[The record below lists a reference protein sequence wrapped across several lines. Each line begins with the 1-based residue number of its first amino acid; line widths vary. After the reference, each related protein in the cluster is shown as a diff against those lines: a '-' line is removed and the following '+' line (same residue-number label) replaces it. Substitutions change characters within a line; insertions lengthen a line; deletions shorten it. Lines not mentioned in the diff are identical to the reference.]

1 MDWTMAIERN
11 HAALRR
17 IVAMLAAMAGLGGNA
32 LTSPLRGFEADLPI
46 EPVARSSAAE
56 GRGDCEAIGVPGFV
70 RGGDRLDHQPEVRA
84 RATLPRHLHRAILR
98 LLRPAESATRRLVV
112 IMACKEKAATP
123 QARKGEIAT
132 PQERNGGNPTPQ
144 ARNGENPTPQAR
156 ASKPTVLRKPGGTG
170 IFVPRIVLPPPL
182 TPPHKKE
189 GDSEAS
195 ATARPRAPGF
205 PLFDPLRRPFRR
217 RRPVQGSV
225 PRISFPGL
233 VAPSPVRRPP
243 MPGDLLDAT
252 RIVMRLKALAAALDD
267 LPAQARRFARWTARR
282 ESARTA
288 PGTTRRASR
297 IAPLRRGRPP
307 GSLRRP
313 RHAVHDLLAEL
324 HGLAL
329 LALERPDTS

>member
-1 MDWTMAIERN
+1 MDWTLAIERN

-17 IVAMLAAMAGLGGNA
+17 IVAMLAAMAGLGGDA

-84 RATLPRHLHRAILR
+84 RPTLPRHLHRAILR

-144 ARNGENPTPQAR
+144 ARKNEDLTPQAR
-156 ASKPTVLRKPGGTG
+156 KDENPAL
-170 IFVPRIVLPPPL
+170 
-182 TPPHKKE
+182 
-189 GDSEAS
+189 
-195 ATARPRAPGF
+195 RPRAPGF

>member
-1 MDWTMAIERN
+1 MDWTLAIERN

-17 IVAMLAAMAGLGGNA
+17 IVAMIAAMAGLGGDA

-84 RATLPRHLHRAILR
+84 RPTLPRHLHRAILR

-132 PQERNGGNPTPQ
+132 PQARNSENPTLQVRKNEDLTPQ
-144 ARNGENPTPQAR
+144 ARKDENPA
-156 ASKPTVLRKPGGTG
+156 L
-170 IFVPRIVLPPPL
+170 
-182 TPPHKKE
+182 
-189 GDSEAS
+189 
-195 ATARPRAPGF
+195 RPRAPGF

>member
-1 MDWTMAIERN
+1 MDWILAIERN

-17 IVAMLAAMAGLGGNA
+17 IVAMLAAMAGLGGDA

-144 ARNGENPTPQAR
+144 ARKNEDLTPQAR
-156 ASKPTVLRKPGGTG
+156 KDENPAL
-170 IFVPRIVLPPPL
+170 
-182 TPPHKKE
+182 
-189 GDSEAS
+189 
-195 ATARPRAPGF
+195 RPRAPGF

-267 LPAQARRFARWTARR
+267 LPAQARRFARWRARR

-288 PGTTRRASR
+288 PGNTRRASR